1 MTAGGALL
9 LDESCEGP
17 HMATPNTMRAIT
29 APIAICV
36 RRGFNERAGTD
47 SSPIARFAVVSKYP
61 AGRGSHAAAGRS
73 DGSLRRAGRAH
84 PPWPGCLGLPHL
96 PSTA

>member
-1 MTAGGALL
+1 LGAGGGTAVTAGGALL

-61 AGRGSHAAAGRS
+61 RRPRFS
-73 DGSLRRAGRAH
+73 RRARQK
-84 PPWPGCLGLPHL
+84 
-96 PSTA
+96 